1 MTNNIIGQV
10 RAGCAPDVLLSYE
23 VLETLGPLRR
33 WVLSSGG
40 NRWVPRQMRK
50 GFTIT
55 RFRVCGLSQPFNWIG
70 KYPNRYGCKIS
81 FFLVSAFSKT
91 FNLSAYHWGELT
103 LVLGGGEVQDGEEA
117 DEVPHRGRDDPPA
130 LHCQS
135 LARPGKARQ
144 AFTQT
149 P

>member
-1 MTNNIIGQV
+1 M
-10 RAGCAPDVLLSYE
+10 AAKFL
-23 VLETLGPLRR
+23 
-33 WVLSSGG
+33 
-40 NRWVPRQMRK
+40 
-50 GFTIT
+50 
-55 RFRVCGLSQPFNWIG
+55 
-70 KYPNRYGCKIS
+70 
-81 FFLVSAFSKT
+81 FLVPAFAKM
-91 FNLSAYHWGELT
+91 FNLSAYHWHMLT

-149 P
+149 S

>member
-1 MTNNIIGQV
+1 MGASSNEERIHYYKVSG
-10 RAGCAPDVLLSYE
+10 
-23 VLETLGPLRR
+23 LRI
-33 WVLSSGG
+33 VTAFQLD
-40 NRWVPRQMRK
+40 RK
-50 GFTIT
+50 IPKSIWLQNF
-55 RFRVCGLSQPFNWIG
+55 
-70 KYPNRYGCKIS
+70 
-81 FFLVSAFSKT
+81 FFLVSAFSKK

-144 AFTQT
+144 GKRSLKRLRSVRDCGL
-149 P
+149 

>member
-1 MTNNIIGQV
+1 M
-10 RAGCAPDVLLSYE
+10 AAKFL
-23 VLETLGPLRR
+23 
-33 WVLSSGG
+33 
-40 NRWVPRQMRK
+40 
-50 GFTIT
+50 
-55 RFRVCGLSQPFNWIG
+55 
-70 KYPNRYGCKIS
+70 
-81 FFLVSAFSKT
+81 FFLVSAFSKK

-149 P
+149 S